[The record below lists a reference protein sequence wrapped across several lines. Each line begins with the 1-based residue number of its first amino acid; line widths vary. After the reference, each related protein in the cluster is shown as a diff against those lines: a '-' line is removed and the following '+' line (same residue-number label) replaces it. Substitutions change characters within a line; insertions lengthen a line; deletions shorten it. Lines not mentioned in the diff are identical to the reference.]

1 MLLISPFLI
10 ITIIIIYLSR
20 TDSEWTMPQLDGMM
34 GEDTDED
41 DGAVLH
47 DDGGGNTEEDEADND
62 QMLMM
67 QGGDGVDH
75 LVSEDG
81 DDHQQQQQQSE
92 QQQLDMSLDDLQQAV
107 SADGDLM
114 DTTDQL
120 IDQSLDDSA
129 EEDHKD
135 MLLLAEEAENEVK
148 SEVAAAAAAVAAS
161 ELHHEGELL
170 AAELLQ
176 QMHDQKPIIK
186 EEEQEEEE
194 KGAGLLDT
202 LAQAAALQKVV
213 SVVTPQPQ
221 KKPVTPSNS
230 NSIVGNN
237 NHSVKK
243 EESSGKGTNAANKW
257 YTVGVIQGLTHTV
270 AHFFDWTCD
279 EEGAT
284 RNNRRRRSSVVVK
297 TEDGVDK
304 KRRLDGKNGSNGT
317 ATEEDLGGFESDGE
331 DTMVAMYN
339 NQPLTLD
346 NLPDLTGMKKMNLEP
361 GTGYRFRIAA
371 INNCGRGEWS
381 EVSWDDNILR
391 WLHNKREKRKWP
403 TLVIINFSFFPH
415 FSPSPSRP
423 VCLVSRVRPQR
434 SRSQR
439 TGTVHTSAGSRHH
452 PPKGRSSSTVCTWQ

>member
-1 MLLISPFLI
+1 
-10 ITIIIIYLSR
+10 
-20 TDSEWTMPQLDGMM
+20 MPQLDGMM

-120 IDQSLDDSA
+120 IDQSLDDSV

-186 EEEQEEEE
+186 EEEQEQEEE

-213 SVVTPQPQ
+213 SVVPP

-237 NHSVKK
+237 NNSVKK
-243 EESSGKGTNAANKW
+243 EESSKGANAANKW

-317 ATEEDLGGFESDGE
+317 ATEEDLGESDGE

-346 NLPDLTGMKKMNLEP
+346 NLPELKEMNVKKMNLEP

-381 EVSWDDNILR
+381 EVSWVGTIMKSLLGLPKDT
-391 WLHNKREKRKWP
+391 KEKVHGLLCYIQLIPISFHTLARLLQDLSAWFPGCALSDQDHKERGRCTPQLGAP
-403 TLVIINFSFFPH
+403 TI
-415 FSPSPSRP
+415 
-423 VCLVSRVRPQR
+423 
-434 SRSQR
+434 
-439 TGTVHTSAGSRHH
+439 H
-452 PPKGRSSSTVCTWQ
+452 PR